1 MDETFLYPY
10 SAEEARRRGELSL
23 WRASY
28 LTNIDCKEAIEKAV
42 RQHFDGTC
50 LEDGCLKEVLQKF
63 GYKRTAWVLANTI
76 QQLEWHGRYSL
87 CNKAWA
93 QAVSVPPDEQ
103 HNLSFVVRSHTTVL
117 DSVVNQ
123 YRQAY
128 RTFDLFG
135 PEHCEPDSLPELNYK
150 EKVLALSPSAL
161 KESHWSPQ
169 DQLWFANSG
178 FGCLPHAL
186 EETIRATCLAD
197 GETTRWNR
205 RDFIGPLKAE
215 YLPDWAKGRLLELDG
230 EKKIRLDRST
240 KEQLLSERI
249 SDRWN
254 AYEKTLLERSPQEI
268 LDRSE
273 ELAAVRTCRDA
284 LLRDMDL
291 YSDEQL
297 AFLLSLFDPM
307 AQLRNYWSQEQEADQ
322 MEQVN
327 SAIRSLQK
335 ELQEEQKIDTPGQGE
350 MTMK

>member
-1 MDETFLYPY
+1 MNETPLYPY
-10 SAEEARRRGELSL
+10 SAEEARCRGELSL

-42 RQHFDGTC
+42 RQHFDGTY

-135 PEHCEPDSLPELNYK
+135 PEHCEPDSLPELDYK
-150 EKVLALSPSAL
+150 GKVLALSPSAL

-205 RDFIGPLKAE
+205 GDFIGPRAACWNSMEKRRSGWPVRQRSVFFLTGSPADGTHTKKHFWNSHLK
-215 YLPDWAKGRLLELDG
+215 
-230 EKKIRLDRST
+230 RSWT
-240 KEQLLSERI
+240 GQ
-249 SDRWN
+249 
-254 AYEKTLLERSPQEI
+254 
-268 LDRSE
+268 
-273 ELAAVRTCRDA
+273 
-284 LLRDMDL
+284 
-291 YSDEQL
+291 
-297 AFLLSLFDPM
+297 
-307 AQLRNYWSQEQEADQ
+307 
-322 MEQVN
+322 
-327 SAIRSLQK
+327 RSLPRSAPAG
-335 ELQEEQKIDTPGQGE
+335 TPCSGIWTCTQ
-350 MTMK
+350 MSS

>member
-1 MDETFLYPY
+1 MNETPLYPY

-50 LEDGCLKEVLQKF
+50 LEDDCLKEVLQKF

-128 RTFDLFG
+128 QAFNLFG
-135 PEHCEPDSLPELNYK
+135 PEHCEPASLPESDYK
-150 EKVLALSPSAL
+150 GKVLALSPSAL

-178 FGCLPHAL
+178 FGCLPHAMA
-186 EETIRATCLAD
+186 ETIRATCLAD

-205 RDFIGPLKAE
+205 GDFIGPLKAM
-215 YLPDWAKGRLLELDG
+215 YLPDWAKSRLL
-230 EKKIRLDRST
+230 
-240 KEQLLSERI
+240 
-249 SDRWN
+249 
-254 AYEKTLLERSPQEI
+254 
-268 LDRSE
+268 
-273 ELAAVRTCRDA
+273 
-284 LLRDMDL
+284 
-291 YSDEQL
+291 
-297 AFLLSLFDPM
+297 
-307 AQLRNYWSQEQEADQ
+307 
-322 MEQVN
+322 
-327 SAIRSLQK
+327 
-335 ELQEEQKIDTPGQGE
+335 
-350 MTMK
+350 